1 MKTAAELIAEA
12 HARITE
18 VTPQQV
24 LEMQARGEPITFLD
38 VRDLHEVNLGKIPG
52 TVHISRGNLETKV
65 EARIPRDAH
74 VIIYCATGRRSIFAA
89 DRMQEMGYENVASM
103 VTRLSRL
110 VRSRRRHRMNRVD
123 ARCAPCPS

>member
-1 MKTAAELIAEA
+1 MKTGAQLLAEVKE
-12 HARITE
+12 RIKQ
-18 VTPQQV
+18 VTPQDV
-24 LEMQARGEPITFLD
+24 LDMQKRGEKVTLLD

-89 DRMQEMGYENVASM
+89 DRLQEMGYENVASM
-103 VTRLSRL
+103 VTGFRGWCEAGGD
-110 VRSRRRHRMNRVD
+110 VE
-123 ARCAPCPS
+123 